1 MHFSEKWFHGKR
13 VGSREVAEKL
23 LQEYS
28 FLGDG
33 TFLVRESYTFVGD
46 YSLSF
51 WYVIITHW
59 VTISTIN
66 CLKTFQEKG
75 MPTRLSC
82 LNGMYCQTC
91 VQDKYCTFTNH

>member
-13 VGSREVAEKL
+13 VGSRELAEKQ

-51 WYVIITHW
+51 WYV
-59 VTISTIN
+59 
-66 CLKTFQEKG
+66 
-75 MPTRLSC
+75 SC
-82 LNGMYCQTC
+82 LLNAIVNLDFMYLLSRNQSYIFLFCN
-91 VQDKYCTFTNH
+91 FLELF

>member
-13 VGSREVAEKL
+13 VGSRELAEKL
-23 LQEYS
+23 LHEYS

-51 WYVIITHW
+51 WYVSQIT
-59 VTISTIN
+59 VE
-66 CLKTFQEKG
+66 LFAAA
-75 MPTRLSC
+75 
-82 LNGMYCQTC
+82 
-91 VQDKYCTFTNH
+91 